1 MFHACASTYDT
12 MWLSNTNI
20 LCSMPAHQHT
30 ILCDYPTP
38 TFYVP
43 CLCINIRYYVTIQH
57 QHFMFHACASTYDTM
72 RLSNTNILYSMAVHH
87 HMITCDHQTPTFY
100 VPCLRINIRYYVT
113 IQHQH
118 FMFHACASTYA
129 TIWLSNTNILCSM
142 PVHQHTILFDYPTP
156 TFYVPWLCINIRY
169 YVTIQHQ
176 HFMFHGC
183 ASTYDTM
190 RLSNTNILCSM
201 AVHQHTILCDYPT
214 PTFHVPCLC
223 IKIWYC
229 VPITPTFCVP
239 RLYNIWHCVTI
250 RHHNFFFTVVPHHVI
265 LCDHSTVHQDSSLLC
280 LHSSFVETEHPFFI
294 RQIAHVTVFNCPA
307 LGNCILSS
315 TVDLVCARRQIPCS
329 SKELNLHQTWPSSPW
344 ASSPPQ
350 QDSDQCTLSTVGATQ
365 MFTIKSSSWYQVS
378 GHLHI

>member
-1 MFHACASTYDT
+1 M
-12 MWLSNTNI
+12 I
-20 LCSMPAHQHT
+20 LCHHQSPKFHVHHHM
-30 ILCDYPTP
+30 ILCNHQAP
-38 TFYVP
+38 TFHVLWMYIIIWV
-43 CLCINIRYYVTIQH
+43 CVTIRD
-57 QHFMFHACASTYDTM
+57 QHFMFHDCTSSYD
-72 RLSNTNILYSMAVHH
+72 SVSPSDTNISCTSHTVWLSDINTACSMAVHH
-87 HMITCDHQTPTFY
+87 HMIACDHQTPTFY

-118 FMFHACASTYA
+118 FMFHACASTY
-129 TIWLSNTNILCSM
+129 
-142 PVHQHTILFDYPTP
+142 
-156 TFYVPWLCINIRY
+156 
-169 YVTIQHQ
+169 
-176 HFMFHGC
+176 
-183 ASTYDTM
+183 DTM
-190 RLSNTNILCSM
+190 WLSNTNILCSM

-223 IKIWYC
+223 INIWYC

-329 SKELNLHQTWPSSPW
+329 TKELDLHQTWPSSPW